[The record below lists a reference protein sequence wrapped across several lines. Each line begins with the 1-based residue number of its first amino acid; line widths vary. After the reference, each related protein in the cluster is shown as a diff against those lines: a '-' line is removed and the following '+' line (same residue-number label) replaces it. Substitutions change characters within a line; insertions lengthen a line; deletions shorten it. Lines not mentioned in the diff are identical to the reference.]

1 MRMKSAPSWV
11 RIRAN
16 FAQSTKASVASSMI
30 QTTSSSRAGRSVT
43 ASGKQPIYNLAGK
56 AATAAPAEALA
67 AERIAARA
75 RRQPHRHGAKAEI
88 LPEAVDEVAA
98 VAFGQELGAVATGRG
113 RRVLL
118 DHLLEPAVERAGR
131 HTLRPGLANL
141 ERRPEQGV
149 DALAGPARDG
159 QQRHAAGLGEAL
171 VERRLDA
178 VEQLAGLLG

>member
-16 FAQSTKASVASSMI
+16 FAQSTKASVASSMF
-30 QTTSSSRAGRSVT
+30 QTTSSSRAERSVT

-75 RRQPHRHGAKAEI
+75 RRQPHWHGAEAEI
-88 LPEAVDEVAA
+88 LPEAVDQVAA
-98 VAFGQELGAVATGRG
+98 VAFGQELGAVAEDDEAGRPGADLGDVAQLDPLAAGRG

-118 DHLLEPAVERAGR
+118 DH
-131 HTLRPGLANL
+131 
-141 ERRPEQGV
+141 
-149 DALAGPARDG
+149 
-159 QQRHAAGLGEAL
+159 
-171 VERRLDA
+171 
-178 VEQLAGLLG
+178 